1 MSNRR
6 WKVTLV
12 MDIAEDSHPRKFVPD
27 AINSSLSESEDLFSY
42 EYELVSDDFELLSDI
57 VDDPAYD

>member
-27 AINSSLSESEDLFSY
+27 AISSSLKGNEDLFSY
-42 EYELVSDDFELLSDI
+42 EYELVSDDFELRSDI
-57 VDDPAYD
+57 ADNPAYD